1 VGSAPP
7 VKPEPPVKRHRR
19 PAMPKWEL
27 ETPAGLRRGLGS
39 PALFGI
45 VQGFIAASVY
55 FSLGLVTQAALGFAW
70 LVYLVAAVF
79 FGLVV
84 LSYVEGASLHQERGG
99 ATIIA
104 RYAFNELWSFVAG
117 WAILLDYI
125 LLIAITAFA
134 TTDYVAVIVDPVADG
149 FSEFAFGAAVVV
161 GVAWLNVRGA
171 GSKRYDR
178 FALVVL
184 GDLVLQTTIV
194 VLGLVLLLNPEALTN
209 PAGIAGTPSVSDLI
223 LAFTLT
229 LVTFAGVD
237 ASSGLAGEVAIGRRG
252 LKRLVSARLLAFIP
266 YVGISLVAVSVLPLD
281 TGLQSGKDD
290 FLEAPMLG
298 VAAAF
303 HPAWLADTLRILI
316 AISAFAILV
325 IACNAAMLGLSR
337 LGYSLALNRQIPSA
351 IGRLHPTRATPI
363 VIIAVGTVLAI
374 VLLIPADLEF
384 LASIYAF
391 GATISFTIVHL
402 SVCRLR
408 WREPDRDRPFKTPL
422 NVRIGRG
429 ELPVTAALGGLLS
442 AAAFVAVFTLHTG
455 ARWVGVGW
463 MAFGVGLYVIYRVAE
478 GKPILKRV
486 TIPERAL
493 TRRGRTKAEYGSI
506 LVPVLGTPLDDDIMQ
521 TAGRLSMEENADEGE
536 GGAVIEAVWVF
547 EVPMALPLDARIP
560 DDDLKRARKAL
571 GRAKAVGEEYQG
583 VEVATATVRARRAG
597 EGIVRE
603 AKRRGVEAIVLAAE
617 EPTRMRGGPLL
628 GGKRGLYD
636 TFVGQTTRYVV
647 NRAPCRVILTAPP
660 GDGRARQVR
669 PSRLQRFAE
678 PHRSADPMRLP
689 GLSPDEPTG
698 ISDPEAAEAPRG

>member
-1 VGSAPP
+1 VGAT
-7 VKPEPPVKRHRR
+7 PPVKRPRR
-19 PAMPKWEL
+19 GMPARPRWEL
-27 ETPAGLRRGLGS
+27 ETPPGLKRGLGS

-45 VQGFIAASVY
+45 VQGFIAASIY
-55 FSLGLVTQAALGFAW
+55 FGLGLVVEAALGFAW
-70 LVYLVAAVF
+70 LVYLVSAVF

-104 RYAFNELWSFVAG
+104 RYAFNELWSFIAG

-125 LLIAITAFA
+125 LLIALTAFA
-134 TTDYVAVIVDPVADG
+134 TTDYVAVLFPPLAGGVA
-149 FSEFAFGAAVVV
+149 EFLFAAAVVA
-161 GVAWLNVRGA
+161 GVAWLNIRGA
-171 GSKRYDR
+171 GGKRYER
-178 FALVVL
+178 FSFVVL

-194 VLGLVLLLNPEALTN
+194 ILGLALLLNPDALTH
-209 PAGIAGTPSVSDLI
+209 PASLGGMPSTSNLI
-223 LAFTLT
+223 FAFTLT

-237 ASSGLAGEVAIGRRG
+237 ASSGLAGEVAVSRRG
-252 LKRLVSARLLAFIP
+252 LKRLVTARLLAFIP
-266 YVGISLVAVSVLPLD
+266 YVGISLVAVSVLPLKA
-281 TGLQSGKDD
+281 GLRSGPDNYVD
-290 FLEAPMLG
+290 APMLG
-298 VAAAF
+298 VAAGF
-303 HPAWLADTLRILI
+303 DQAWLSETLRLLI
-316 AISAFAILV
+316 GLSAFAILV

-351 IGRLHPTRATPI
+351 IGRLHPTRATPV
-363 VIIAVGTVLAI
+363 VIICVGALLAI
-374 VLLIPADLEF
+374 LLLLPADLEF

-408 WREPDRDRPFKTPL
+408 WREPDRDRPFKAPL
-422 NVRIGRG
+422 NLRIGRG
-429 ELPVTAALGGLLS
+429 ELPVTAAFGALMS
-442 AAAFVAVFTLHTG
+442 AAAFVAVVVLHDS
-455 ARWVGVGW
+455 ARWAGIGW
-463 MAFGVGLYVIYRVAE
+463 MAFGIALYVSYRLVE

-493 TRRGRTKAEYGSI
+493 TRRERKKAEYGSI
-506 LVPVLGTPLDDDIMQ
+506 LVPILGTPLDDDIMQ

-547 EVPMALPLDARIP
+547 EVPMALSLDARIG
-560 DDDLKRARKAL
+560 DDQLTRARKAL
-571 GRAKAVGEEYQG
+571 QRAKAVGEEYQG

-617 EPTRMRGGPLL
+617 EQTRVRGGPLL

-647 NRAPCRVILTAPP
+647 TKAPCRVILTAPP
-660 GDGRARQVR
+660 GESHHRARP
-669 PSRLQRFAE
+669 PSRLMRLAQPVAV
-678 PHRSADPMRLP
+678 DPMQLP
-689 GLSPDEPTG
+689 GLSPPENGG
-698 ISDPEAAEAPRG
+698 ISDPEAGETLRS

>member
-1 VGSAPP
+1 MPT
-7 VKPEPPVKRHRR
+7 R
-19 PAMPKWEL
+19 PKWEL
-27 ETPAGLRRGLGS
+27 ETPPALRRGLGS

-45 VQGFIAASVY
+45 VQGFIAASIY
-55 FSLGLVTQAALGFAW
+55 FGLGLVVQAALGFAW
-70 LVYLVAAVF
+70 LVYLFSALF

-104 RYAFNELWSFVAG
+104 RYAFNELWSFIAG

-125 LLIAITAFA
+125 LLLALTAFA
-134 TTDYVAVIVDPVADG
+134 TTDYVAVLFPPLAGGVE
-149 FSEFAFGAAVVV
+149 EFLFAAAVIV
-161 GVAWLNVRGA
+161 GVAWLNIRGA
-171 GSKRYDR
+171 GSKRYER
-178 FALVVL
+178 FSFIVL
-184 GDLVLQTTIV
+184 GDLVLQVTIV
-194 VLGLVLLLNPEALTN
+194 ILGLALLFNPDVLTH
-209 PAGIAGTPSVSDLI
+209 PASIGGMPSTSNLI
-223 LAFTLT
+223 FAFTLT

-237 ASSGLAGEVAIGRRG
+237 ASSGLAGEVAVGRRG
-252 LKRLVSARLLAFIP
+252 LKRLVVARLLAFIP
-266 YVGISLVAVSVLPLD
+266 YVGISLVAVTVLPLHA
-281 TGLQSGKDD
+281 LRSGPDNFID
-290 FLEAPMLG
+290 APMLG
-298 VAAAF
+298 VADGF
-303 HPAWLADTLRILI
+303 HQAWLANSLRLLI
-316 AISAFAILV
+316 ALSAFVILV

-351 IGRLHPTRATPI
+351 IGRLHPTRATPV
-363 VIIAVGTVLAI
+363 VIIGVGALLAI
-374 VLLIPADLEF
+374 LLLLPADLEF

-422 NVRIGRG
+422 NIRIGRG
-429 ELPVTAALGGLLS
+429 ELPVTAAFGALMS
-442 AAAFVAVFTLHTG
+442 ASAFVAVVVLHDS
-455 ARWVGVGW
+455 ARWAGIGW
-463 MAFGVGLYVIYRVAE
+463 MAFGIALYVVYRTVE

-493 TRRGRTKAEYGSI
+493 TRRGRSKAEYGSI

-547 EVPMALPLDARIP
+547 ELPMALPLDARIGE
-560 DDDLKRARKAL
+560 DDLKRARKAL
-571 GRAKAVGEEYQG
+571 QRAKAVGEEYQG

-617 EPTRMRGGPLL
+617 EPTRVRGGPLL

-647 NRAPCRVILTAPP
+647 TKAPCRVILTAPP
-660 GDGRARQVR
+660 GEGHERPRP
-669 PSRLQRFAE
+669 PSRIA
-678 PHRSADPMRLP
+678 RSAPPALGDPMRP
-689 GLSPDEPTG
+689 VWTAPEDTG
-698 ISDPEAAEAPRG
+698 ISDAHAAEAPRS

>member
-1 VGSAPP
+1 MGDT
-7 VKPEPPVKRHRR
+7 PPVKRPRR
-19 PAMPKWEL
+19 GMPAMPRWEL
-27 ETPAGLRRGLGS
+27 ETPPGLKRGLGS

-45 VQGFIAASVY
+45 VQGFIAASIY
-55 FSLGLVTQAALGFAW
+55 FGLGLVVQAALGFAW
-70 LVYLVAAVF
+70 IVYLVSAVF

-104 RYAFNELWSFVAG
+104 RYAFNELWSFIAG

-125 LLIAITAFA
+125 LLIALTAFA
-134 TTDYVAVIVDPVADG
+134 TTDYVAVLFPPLAGGVA
-149 FSEFAFGAAVVV
+149 EFFFGAAVVV
-161 GVAWLNVRGA
+161 GVAWLNIRGA
-171 GSKRYDR
+171 GSKRYER
-178 FALVVL
+178 FSFVVL

-194 VLGLVLLLNPEALTN
+194 ILGLALLLNPDVLTH
-209 PAGIAGTPSVSDLI
+209 PASLGGMPSTSNLI
-223 LAFTLT
+223 FAFTLT

-237 ASSGLAGEVAIGRRG
+237 ASSGLAGEVKVGRRG
-252 LKRLVSARLLAFIP
+252 LERLVIARLLAFIP
-266 YVGISLVAVSVLPLD
+266 YVGIALVAVSVLPLNS
-281 TGLQSGKDD
+281 LKSGKDNYVD
-290 FLEAPMLG
+290 APMLG
-298 VAAAF
+298 VAAGF
-303 HPAWLADTLRILI
+303 EQPWLRESLRLLI
-316 AISAFAILV
+316 GLSAFAILV

-337 LGYSLALNRQIPSA
+337 LGYSLALNRQIPSV
-351 IGRLHPTRATPI
+351 IGRLHPIRATPV
-363 VIIAVGTVLAI
+363 VIICVGALLAI

-429 ELPVTAALGGLLS
+429 ELPVTAALGALMS
-442 AAAFVAVFTLHTG
+442 AAAFVAVVLLHDS
-455 ARWVGVGW
+455 ARWAGIGW
-463 MAFGVGLYVIYRVAE
+463 MAVGIGLYVGYRVVE

-493 TRRGRTKAEYGSI
+493 TRRESKKAEYGSI
-506 LVPVLGTPLDDDIMQ
+506 LVPILGTPLDDDIMQ

-547 EVPMALPLDARIP
+547 EVPMALTLDSRIG
-560 DDDLKRARKAL
+560 DDELKRARKAL
-571 GRAKAVGEEYQG
+571 ARAKAVGEEYQG

-617 EPTRMRGGPLL
+617 EQSRVRGGPLL

-647 NRAPCRVILTAPP
+647 TKAPCRVILTAPP
-660 GDGRARQVR
+660 GEAYRRARA
-669 PSRLQRFAE
+669 PSRLMRLA
-678 PHRSADPMRLP
+678 PARAVDPMQLP
-689 GLSPDEPTG
+689 GLSPEDEG
-698 ISDPEAAEAPRG
+698 ISDPGAAKTPSG

>member
-1 VGSAPP
+1 VGAT
-7 VKPEPPVKRHRR
+7 PPVKRPRR
-19 PAMPKWEL
+19 GMPARPRWEL
-27 ETPAGLRRGLGS
+27 ETPPGLKRGLGS

-45 VQGFIAASVY
+45 VQGFIAASIY
-55 FSLGLVTQAALGFAW
+55 FGLGLVVQAALAYAW
-70 LVYLVAAVF
+70 IVYLVSAVF

-104 RYAFNELWSFVAG
+104 RYAFNELWSFIAG

-125 LLIAITAFA
+125 LLIALTAFA
-134 TTDYVAVIVDPVADG
+134 TTDYVAVLFPPLAG
-149 FSEFAFGAAVVV
+149 GLAEFLFGAAVVV
-161 GVAWLNVRGA
+161 GVAWLNIRGA
-171 GSKRYDR
+171 GSRRYER
-178 FALVVL
+178 FSFVVL

-194 VLGLVLLLNPEALTN
+194 ILGLALLLNPDVLTD
-209 PAGIAGTPSVSDLI
+209 PASIAGTPSTSNLI
-223 LAFTLT
+223 FAFTLT

-237 ASSGLAGEVAIGRRG
+237 ASSGLAGEVKVGRRG
-252 LKRLVSARLLAFIP
+252 LKRLVTARMLAFIP
-266 YVGISLVAVSVLPLD
+266 YVGISLVAVSVLPLNSLK
-281 TGLQSGKDD
+281 TGADNYVD
-290 FLEAPMLG
+290 APMLG
-298 VAAAF
+298 VAAGF
-303 HPAWLADTLRILI
+303 EQAWLSDTLRLLI
-316 AISAFAILV
+316 GLSAFAILV

-351 IGRLHPTRATPI
+351 IGRLHPVRATPV
-363 VIIAVGTVLAI
+363 VIIGVGALLAI
-374 VLLIPADLEF
+374 LLLIPADLEF

-422 NVRIGRG
+422 NIRIGRG
-429 ELPVTAALGGLLS
+429 ELPVTAAVGALMS
-442 AAAFVAVFTLHTG
+442 AAAFVAVVFLHNS
-455 ARWVGVGW
+455 ARWAGIGW
-463 MAFGVGLYVIYRVAE
+463 MAFGIALYVGYRLVE
-478 GKPILKRV
+478 GKSILKRV

-547 EVPMALPLDARIP
+547 EVPMALPLDARIGE
-560 DDDLKRARKAL
+560 DDLKRARKAL
-571 GRAKAVGEEYQG
+571 QRAKAVGEEYQG

-636 TFVGQTTRYVV
+636 TFVGQTTRHVV
-647 NRAPCRVILTAPP
+647 TKATCRVILTAPP
-660 GDGRARQVR
+660 GEGHERPRP
-669 PSRLQRFAE
+669 PSRLMRFAQ
-678 PHRSADPMRLP
+678 PHAVDPMQLP
-689 GLSPDEPTG
+689 ELSPPENGG
-698 ISDPEAAEAPRG
+698 ISDPEAAETPQGG